1 MEKPILESE
10 EAGNKLA
17 LARHLIAIYL
27 QSREGLKELGILR
40 SERTL
45 QGDFAEWLVAEYLGL
60 ALSESTIEKAFDAV
74 DAEGTTYQI
83 KSRIVESLGSN
94 TSFDF
99 SDIEAHFD
107 YLIGVFFD
115 RSFNVMGMIKVPY
128 EVVRELGNQTTRSF
142 NFRWNR
148 KTADDPRVKS
158 IYSSVDVGAGGMAG
172 DGGRV

>member
-1 MEKPILESE
+1 MEELWLENE
-10 EAGNKLA
+10 EARNKLT

-27 QSREGLKELGILR
+27 QARDGLKELDILR
-40 SERTL
+40 SDRTL
-45 QGDFAEWLVAEYLGL
+45 QGDYAEWLVAEYLGL
-60 ALSESTIEKAFDAV
+60 KLSESTIEKGFDAV
-74 DAEGTTYQI
+74 DAEGTTYQV

-128 EVVRELGNQTTRSF
+128 DVVSELGTQTSRRFT
-142 NFRWNR
+142 FRWNR
-148 KTADDPRVKS
+148 KTADDPRVKQ
-158 IYSSVDVGAGGMAG
+158 IYGGMNEG
-172 DGGRV
+172 P